1 MLLPNWSLFIVMI
14 IISMMTIK
22 IRMDD
27 QMTTDQ
33 MTTDQMTTDQMTTA
47 AAQQTD
53 VSSVFV
59 GRENE

>member
-14 IISMMTIK
+14 VISMMTIE
-22 IRMDD
+22 IRMD
-27 QMTTDQ
+27 DQ

>member
-1 MLLPNWSLFIVMI
+1 MLLPNWSLFTVVI
-14 IISMMTIK
+14 IISMMTIE
-22 IRMDD
+22 IRMD
-27 QMTTDQ
+27 DQ

>member
-1 MLLPNWSLFIVMI
+1 
-14 IISMMTIK
+14 
-22 IRMDD
+22 MDD

>member
-1 MLLPNWSLFIVMI
+1 
-14 IISMMTIK
+14 MMTIE
-22 IRMDD
+22 IRMD
-27 QMTTDQ
+27 DQ